1 MTERDFLRSLD
12 ATISGAFS
20 AVGMASAAVYTTRD
34 GDESACTVMVDHD
47 YAATA
52 GGLVQLGAG
61 TVAITIFR
69 ADVESPAIG
78 DYVTIDG
85 TGERYRLTGVVGSD
99 QSARV
104 FTAAP
109 EAMEA

>member
-1 MTERDFLRSLD
+1 MGAAPLGP
-12 ATISGAFS
+12 ISGA
-20 AVGMASAAVYTTRD
+20 GEAA
-34 GDESACTVMVDHD
+34 CPH
-47 YAATA
+47 
-52 GGLVQLGAG
+52 
-61 TVAITIFR
+61 
-69 ADVESPAIG
+69 
-78 DYVTIDG
+78 